1 MNLHFNLS
9 PAQNRQGIQA
19 CSLAFSRPG
28 WKFETAAAALST
40 KPHTPFATEQ
50 GSVYKPPVAPQQNT
64 DPVHCPNCGHPA
76 ERQPINCT
84 ICGYRSEL
92 VKEYFWLYLGGAAL
106 ILLGAIHVVLGTLSQ
121 GSGQDHWSRFFSGWF
136 PLGPW
141 PADSNWF
148 AIVVLGVALT
158 LLGLG
163 FTRHFKW
170 SFYAGIGLFCGQI
183 FCAVKKLLSGTPE
196 NASTFLV
203 LSVLILE
210 VLLLLLVIRLGLALK
225 RTPER
230 EIYRLQRGLQK
241 QEE

>member
-1 MNLHFNLS
+1 M
-9 PAQNRQGIQA
+9 A
-19 CSLAFSRPG
+19 
-28 WKFETAAAALST
+28 
-40 KPHTPFATEQ
+40 
-50 GSVYKPPVAPQQNT
+50 
-64 DPVHCPNCGHPA
+64 
-76 ERQPINCT
+76 
-84 ICGYRSEL
+84 
-92 VKEYFWLYLGGAAL
+92 KEYFWLYLGGGLL
-106 ILLGAIHVVLGTLSQ
+106 ILLGAIHVVLGTISQ
-121 GSGQDHWSRFFSGWF
+121 DSGQGHWSRFFSGWF

-148 AIVVLGVALT
+148 AMIVLGIALT

-163 FTRHFKW
+163 FTRHFKS
-170 SFYAGIGLFCGQI
+170 SFYAGIGLFCWQI
-183 FCAVKKLLSGTPE
+183 FCSAKKLLSGPPE
-196 NASTFLV
+196 NSSAFLV

>member
-1 MNLHFNLS
+1 M
-9 PAQNRQGIQA
+9 A
-19 CSLAFSRPG
+19 
-28 WKFETAAAALST
+28 
-40 KPHTPFATEQ
+40 
-50 GSVYKPPVAPQQNT
+50 
-64 DPVHCPNCGHPA
+64 
-76 ERQPINCT
+76 
-84 ICGYRSEL
+84 
-92 VKEYFWLYLGGAAL
+92 KEYFWLYLGGGLL

-121 GSGQDHWSRFFSGWF
+121 DSGQDHWSRFFSGWF

-148 AIVVLGVALT
+148 VMIVLGIALT

-163 FTRHFKW
+163 FTRHFKS
-170 SFYAGIGLFCGQI
+170 SFYAGIGLFCWQI
-183 FCAVKKLLSGTPE
+183 FCSAKKLLSGPPE
-196 NASTFLV
+196 NSSASLV